1 MKKDLSNLVV
11 AELLRDLAAALQIKD
26 PKRNKFRII
35 AYDNAATE
43 IEHLSSEI
51 KDMWDENKLSEVPGI
66 GDSLAKNLD
75 ELFKTGKSSHFEE
88 LLKDIPKA
96 VFELMKVQGIGPKT
110 AFKLVTEFN
119 ISDDNPKAQLAKIA
133 KDGRIRELE
142 GFGEKSEAEILKS
155 VTEFKEDKG
164 KRILY
169 SYAVGKSEEILDWMR
184 QDKNVKQIDTLG
196 SLRRKVSTI
205 GDIDLSVITDN
216 TEEVLNHFVNYPHTS
231 RILEK
236 GEHKAS
242 IKVPGEIQIDI
253 RVQPAESYGSLL
265 QHFTGSKY
273 HNIALREYA
282 LKKGLSLSEYG
293 ITNLKAKEGGKK
305 VRETGEDLKKFKTEE
320 QFYNFLGLQYIPP
333 ELREDTGEI
342 EAAKENKIPKLIE
355 LADIKGDLQ
364 MHSSFD
370 IETSHDIGGSSMW
383 DLIEK
388 GNDLGYEYL
397 AFTEHN
403 PSQKGHTPEQIVK
416 ILQKKKDTVDQ
427 INDSLVKS
435 VKGSIKKVFN
445 SLEIDILPNGNLPVS
460 QEGLDILDFALV
472 SIHSSFN
479 LPKTEMTKR
488 ILSALDNPKVKVLA
502 HPTGRLILK
511 RESIEADWGKIF
523 EFAVKNDKWIEVN
536 ADSSRLD
543 LPDYLIKDA
552 LKLGVKFTMGTDA
565 HNSWGLDNMQ
575 FGINNAR
582 RGWLTSNDVV
592 NTRSL
597 TDFEKLLTKH

>member
-1 MKKDLSNLVV
+1 MNKQWSNLEV

-26 PKRNKFRII
+26 PKKNKFRII
-35 AYDNAATE
+35 AYENAATE

-51 KDMWDENKLSEVPGI
+51 KDLWDENKLAEVPGI

-75 ELFKTGKSSHFEE
+75 ELFKTGKSEHFES
-88 LLKDIPKA
+88 LLRDIPKA
-96 VFELMKVQGIGPKT
+96 VFDLMKVQGVGPKT
-110 AFKLVTEFN
+110 AFKLVSQFN
-119 ISDDNPKAQLAKIA
+119 ISDTNPKGQLAKVA
-133 KDGRIRELE
+133 REGKIRDLE

-155 VTEFKEDKG
+155 VTEFKVDKA

-169 SYAVGKSEEILDWMR
+169 SYAVGKSEEILAWMR
-184 QDKNVKQIDTLG
+184 QDKNVKRIDTLG

-205 GDIDLSVITDN
+205 GDIDLSVITDRSK
-216 TEEVLNHFVNYPHTS
+216 EVLNHFVNYPHTS

-242 IKVPGEIQIDI
+242 IMVPGEIQIDI
-253 RVQPAESYGSLL
+253 RVQPQDSYGSLL

-273 HNIALREYA
+273 HNIALREYS
-282 LKKGLSLSEYG
+282 LKNGFSLSEFG
-293 ITNLKAKEGGKK
+293 IK
-305 VRETGEDLKKFKTEE
+305 DLNSKTEKLLKFSDE
-320 QFYNFLGLQYIPP
+320 EKFYKFLGLQFIPP

-342 EAAKENKIPKLIE
+342 EAARQNKIPKLIE
-355 LADIKGDLQ
+355 LADIKADLQ

-370 IETSHDIGGSSMW
+370 IETSHDIGGCSMW

-403 PSQKGHTPEQIVK
+403 PSQKGHTQQQIVN

-427 INDSLVKS
+427 INSSLAKG

-445 SLEIDILPNGNLPVS
+445 SLEIDILPNGSLPVS
-460 QEGLDILDFALV
+460 QEGLETLDFALV

-479 LPKTEMTKR
+479 LSKSDMTKR

-523 EFAVKNDKWIEVN
+523 EFAVKNDKWIEIN

-552 LKLGVKFTMGTDA
+552 LKLGVKFTLGTDA
-565 HNSWGLDNMQ
+565 HNAWGMDNMQ

-582 RGWLTSNDVV
+582 RGWLTVDDIV

-597 TDFEKLLTKH
+597 SQFEKLLTKP